1 MVRSVSSPPPDPS
14 ALDPSRAA
22 HPAPADID
30 STLRA
35 ALIESRQRLKE
46 LLELACDFAWETD
59 VNGLFSFVTSGGALR
74 HETLDLLGSDPADL
88 MLSPDD
94 GRHFQADSPPEGLL
108 VWATTKSGASC
119 CLHLRARAIFDERG
133 EFRCVRGAC
142 RDVTAEQDRDVALA
156 AGRHRERSL
165 IQLFRVLRQASDPK
179 VAMDTGVATA
189 AQATGAAGAM
199 LFAVAGLEPGEA
211 VAQFGT
217 PVAASELARRAIAG
231 MKAQRGASAG
241 RRLLALPG
249 ELAGRVACVLVLWRP
264 EDQPDWPEDDLFLLR
279 ELTDQLALVIAQA
292 EEQAALSRL
301 SQTDALTGLLNRRGF
316 EARLKE
322 AVAAARAAGSGGA
335 LIYVDLDNF
344 KQINDRHGHAQGD
357 AALRAA
363 AELLR
368 RSVRAGDLVARLGG
382 DEFAAWM
389 EGMDGAE
396 MLRRG
401 HELASAAA
409 ALQRFAPE
417 AENKIGFSI
426 GIGLLRPGRG
436 LSDGDLI
443 ALADR
448 AMYQVKHGAKGG
460 VALLED

>member
-1 MVRSVSSPPPDPS
+1 MVRSISSPPLDPS
-14 ALDPSRAA
+14 AGPAAASSPGDLDG
-22 HPAPADID
+22 
-30 STLRA
+30 TLRA
-35 ALIESRQRLKE
+35 ALIESRQRMKE
-46 LLELACDFAWETD
+46 LLDLACDFAWETD
-59 VNGLFSFVTSGGALR
+59 ANGLFSFVTAGGALG

-88 MLSPDD
+88 VLSPDD
-94 GRHFQADSPPEGLL
+94 ARHFQADSPPEGLL
-108 VWATTKSGASC
+108 VWAGTKGGAPR
-119 CLHLRARAIFDERG
+119 CLHVRARSIFDERG
-133 EFRCVRGAC
+133 EFQCVRGAC

-156 AGRHRERSL
+156 AARHRERSL
-165 IQLFRVLRQASDPK
+165 IQLFRALRQASDPK
-179 VAMDTGVATA
+179 AAMEMGVATA

-199 LFAVAGLEPGEA
+199 LCAVVDGEA
-211 VAQFGT
+211 GEAIAQFGT
-217 PVAASELARRAIAG
+217 PIAAPRLAHQAIEGRQAY
-231 MKAQRGASAG
+231 RSLSAG

-249 ELAGRVACVLVLWRP
+249 ELGGRVAGVLMLWRP

-279 ELTDQLALVIAQA
+279 ELTDQLAVAMAQA

-322 AVAAARAAGSGGA
+322 AVAAARATGKGGA

-363 AELLR
+363 ADLLR
-368 RSVRAGDLVARLGG
+368 RSFRAADLVARMGG

-389 EGMDGAE
+389 NGVDGAE

-401 HELASAAA
+401 QALAAA
-409 ALQRFAPE
+409 AASLQRFAPDSE
-417 AENKIGFSI
+417 KLGFSI
-426 GIGLLRPGRG
+426 GIALLRPGREM
-436 LSDGDLI
+436 SEGDLI
-443 ALADR
+443 TLADR